1 MKIITLYLTGAESD
15 PLNFA
20 GTQQLQNVCVLLYSY
35 NSGDDLTTDSV
46 LNSVLGGLDIKIRI
60 SSVKY

>member
-1 MKIITLYLTGAESD
+1 MGAESD